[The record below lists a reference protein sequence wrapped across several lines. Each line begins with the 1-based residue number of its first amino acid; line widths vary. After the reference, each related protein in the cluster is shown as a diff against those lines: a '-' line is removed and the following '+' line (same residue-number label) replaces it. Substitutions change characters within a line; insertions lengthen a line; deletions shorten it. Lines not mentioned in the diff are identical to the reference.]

1 MEQAVEQ
8 VAKHWVA
15 LAEIDYPLPRFEFIW
30 TLHLIHRR
38 DKGKFTLPTCV
49 STRER
54 ERLYSKYLIPI
65 TLQNMVLIHTNVNL
79 VVNNSPSYLNYGR
92 PSITASTQSSCV
104 GYQ

>member
-49 STRER
+49 SERER
-54 ERLYSKYLIPI
+54 ERERDSIQNILLLLII
-65 TLQNMVLIHTNVNL
+65 NTLQNMVLIRTNVNL
-79 VVNNSPSYLNYGR
+79 VVITHPR
-92 PSITASTQSSCV
+92 ISIME
-104 GYQ
+104 GPL